1 MECDWVAAREGSA
14 WVEQVVDMDEV
25 EGGCSE
31 MDPCVLGEHVAC
43 GAARGWVVHNWGCC
57 EPQWSLVGDDVA
69 EVPEPAV
76 ELVDLQVED
85 VLP

>member
-1 MECDWVAAREGSA
+1 MLVNEVLEAVYADVLFPPPFCVDKFDT
-14 WVEQVVDMDEV
+14 VET
-25 EGGCSE
+25 
-31 MDPCVLGEHVAC
+31 
-43 GAARGWVVHNWGCC
+43 
-57 EPQWSLVGDDVA
+57 A